1 MPVMLPTHY
10 IHRGTIIK
18 AATRNARRDALN
30 DAVTRACDRHAAAV
44 HTLTS
49 LKVEMDLHC
58 DEYGDDD
65 NALNRDDAVER
76 HNLGDRI
83 HTARIRVDIFALDVD
98 HAKQRRTAFIP
109 TPHVIPYVPAKASK
123 VWARGT
129 SPRRQ
134 DKAVMRWCLSR
145 IANGVATLT
154 DAEAKRY
161 GVKPG
166 LKVRVCSDGLYTLDI
181 PFDKV
186 AGRCTNL
193 SAAMAKRQRDIAAR
207 QVDLFGAKGWVNQRN
222 AAMALSA
229 VL

>member
-1 MPVMLPTHY
+1 MSPDYY
-10 IHRGTIIK
+10 IHRGTILT
-18 AATRNARRDALN
+18 TRT
-30 DAVTRACDRHAAAV
+30 VTRRANAMAQRA
-44 HTLTS
+44 S
-49 LKVEMDLHC
+49 LLERMHSTATMVWTDLRSSINEHC
-58 DEYGDDD
+58 DIHGDDD
-65 NALNRDDAVER
+65 KALSRKDAIE
-76 HNLGDRI
+76 
-83 HTARIRVDIFALDVD
+83 
-98 HAKQRRTAFIP
+98 RRTMTNRLHITEARMASAAANIEAAKRYRDAFTP
-109 TPHVIPYVPAKASK
+109 TSHVIPYVPAKASK

-193 SAAMAKRQRDIAAR
+193 SAAMAKRLGI
-207 QVDLFGAKGWVNQRN
+207 
-222 AAMALSA
+222 
-229 VL
+229 